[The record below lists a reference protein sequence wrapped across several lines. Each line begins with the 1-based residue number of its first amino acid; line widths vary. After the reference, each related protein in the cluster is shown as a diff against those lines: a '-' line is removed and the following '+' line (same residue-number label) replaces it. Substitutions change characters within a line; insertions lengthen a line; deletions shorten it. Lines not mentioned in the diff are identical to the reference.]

1 MSGHPWR
8 LDKSSPVDDSG
19 FSSPAATLTPFP
31 PNPCRHRENVTV
43 PVSQRCCTRL
53 MKVSFQFKLF
63 ISLVAF
69 FSVLF
74 ALLGVYYYIDASHQL
89 YQEMSTRAKIQA
101 EEIALM
107 PDLRQQVMQKD
118 PQPLKSFMQ
127 KIAAHSDA
135 SFIVIGDAQGV
146 HLFHSVHPEWVGT
159 RLVGGDNQAV
169 LEGKSITTIRKGGL
183 GVSLRSKAPIFDAT
197 GRVVGIVSVG
207 YLTSY
212 LDSIT
217 LTKVINIFAA
227 TVLLLIALFIFSWYF
242 TRSIKKQIFSLE
254 PREIGLLVRQQKA
267 VMESIY
273 EGVIVIDRQR
283 RIEVINHAARSLLG
297 LSQPARLLRGQAI
310 DSVIAP
316 QPFFASGEMLEN
328 DTHDELC
335 RFNQLTVL
343 ASRVRIMLEDSL
355 QGWVITF
362 RDRDE
367 INSLS
372 AQLSQV
378 KRYVDN
384 LRIMRHEQLNRMTT
398 LSGLLHM
405 GHYDEAIRYI
415 QAQSEHAQELLDFI
429 SSRFRSPTL
438 CGLLLGKAARAREK
452 GVALS
457 FDPACQLDRPL
468 PSLTEPELISIIGN
482 LLDNAIEATQ
492 RAELPHEPV
501 EVLIQLNAR
510 ELMIEVA
517 DRGIGIDPAI
527 RDHIFER
534 GITTKTRGDHGIGLY
549 LIEHYVTQAGG
560 TIEVAD
566 NSPRGA
572 ILTLFI
578 PADGPVH
585 PRHEA
590 NYAS

>member
-1 MSGHPWR
+1 
-8 LDKSSPVDDSG
+8 
-19 FSSPAATLTPFP
+19 
-31 PNPCRHRENVTV
+31 
-43 PVSQRCCTRL
+43 

-107 PDLRQQVMQKD
+107 PDLRRQVIQED
-118 PQPLKSFMQ
+118 PQSLTSFMQ
-127 KIAAHSDA
+127 KIAARSDA
-135 SFIVIGDAQGV
+135 SFIVIGNAQGV

-183 GVSLRSKAPIFDAT
+183 GVSLRSKAPIFDT
-197 GRVVGIVSVG
+197 SGRVVGIVSVG

-217 LTKVINIFAA
+217 LTKVINIFIAA
-227 TVLLLIALFIFSWYF
+227 VLLLIALFIFSWYF

-267 VMESIY
+267 MMESIY
-273 EGVIVIDRQR
+273 EGVIVIDRHR

-297 LSQPARLLRGQAI
+297 LSQPARLLRGQSI

-343 ASRVRIMLEDSL
+343 ASRVRIMLEESL

-429 SSRFRSPTL
+429 SSRFSSPTL

-468 PSLTEPELISIIGN
+468 PSLIESELISIIGN

-510 ELMIEVA
+510 ELMIEVD

-572 ILTLFI
+572 IFTLFI

-585 PRHEA
+585 SRHEA

>member
-1 MSGHPWR
+1 
-8 LDKSSPVDDSG
+8 
-19 FSSPAATLTPFP
+19 
-31 PNPCRHRENVTV
+31 
-43 PVSQRCCTRL
+43 

-107 PDLRQQVMQKD
+107 PDLRRQVIQED
-118 PQPLKSFMQ
+118 PQSLTSFMQ
-127 KIAAHSDA
+127 KIAARSDA
-135 SFIVIGDAQGV
+135 SFIVIGNAQGV

-183 GVSLRSKAPIFDAT
+183 GVSLRSKAPIFDT
-197 GRVVGIVSVG
+197 SGRVVGIVSVG

-217 LTKVINIFAA
+217 LTKVINIFIAA
-227 TVLLLIALFIFSWYF
+227 VLLLIALFIFSWYF

-267 VMESIY
+267 MMESIY
-273 EGVIVIDRQR
+273 EGVIVIDRHR

-297 LSQPARLLRGQAI
+297 LSQPARLLRGQSI

-343 ASRVRIMLEDSL
+343 ASRVRIMLEESL

-429 SSRFRSPTL
+429 SSRFSSPTL

-468 PSLTEPELISIIGN
+468 PSLIESELISIIGN

-572 ILTLFI
+572 IFTLFI
-578 PADGPVH
+578 PPDGPVH
-585 PRHEA
+585 SRHEA

>member
-1 MSGHPWR
+1 
-8 LDKSSPVDDSG
+8 
-19 FSSPAATLTPFP
+19 
-31 PNPCRHRENVTV
+31 
-43 PVSQRCCTRL
+43 

-69 FSVLF
+69 FSILF
-74 ALLGVYYYIDASHQL
+74 ALLGVYYYFDASHQL

-107 PDLRQQVMQKD
+107 PNLRQQVARKD
-118 PQPLKSFMQ
+118 PQAIKTFMQ
-127 KIAAHSDA
+127 EIAARSDA
-135 SFIVIGDAQGV
+135 SFIVVGDARGV

-169 LEGKSITTIRKGGL
+169 LEGQTITTIRKGGL
-183 GVSLRSKAPIFDAT
+183 GISLRSKAPVRNEA
-197 GRVVGIVSVG
+197 GQVVGIVSVG

-217 LTKVINIFAA
+217 LQKVINIFVAA
-227 TVLLLIALFIFSWYF
+227 VLLLVALFIFSWYF
-242 TRSIKKQIFSLE
+242 THSIKKQIFSLE

-267 VMESIY
+267 MMESIY
-273 EGVIVIDRQR
+273 EGVIVIDHTR
-283 RIEVINHAARSLLG
+283 RIKVINRAARSLLG
-297 LSQPARLLRGQAI
+297 LSQPAYRLRGQSI
-310 DSVIAP
+310 DSVIVP
-316 QPFFASGEMLEN
+316 QPFFASGEMLES

-343 ASRVRIMLEDSL
+343 ASRVRIMLENSL

-429 SSRFRSPTL
+429 SSRFSSPTL

-452 GVALS
+452 GVELS
-457 FDPACQLDRPL
+457 FDPACHIDRPL
-468 PSLTEPELISIIGN
+468 PSLIESELISIIGN

-517 DRGIGIDPAI
+517 DRGVGIRPEI
-527 RDHIFER
+527 RDRIFER
-534 GITTKTRGDHGIGLY
+534 GVTTKTRGDHGIGLY

-572 ILTLFI
+572 IFTLFI
-578 PADGPVH
+578 PADGPAH
-585 PRHEA
+585 PPQGA

>member
-1 MSGHPWR
+1 
-8 LDKSSPVDDSG
+8 
-19 FSSPAATLTPFP
+19 
-31 PNPCRHRENVTV
+31 
-43 PVSQRCCTRL
+43 
-53 MKVSFQFKLF
+53 MKLSFQYKLF

-74 ALLGVYYYIDASHQL
+74 IALGIYYYFDASRQL
-89 YQEMSTRAKIQA
+89 YQEMSARAKIQA

-107 PDLRQQVMQKD
+107 PNLRQQVSRHD
-118 PQPLKSFMQ
+118 PQAIQAFMQ
-127 KIAAHSDA
+127 QIAAHSDA
-135 SFIVIGDAQGV
+135 SFIVIGDRQGV

-183 GVSLRSKAPIFDAT
+183 GVSLRSKTPIVDDA
-197 GRVVGIVSVG
+197 GRVIGIVSVG

-217 LTKVINIFAA
+217 LTKVINIFIAA
-227 TVLLLIALFIFSWYF
+227 VLLLIALFIFSWYF

-267 VMESIY
+267 MMESIF

-297 LSQPARLLRGQAI
+297 LSQPARQLRGQSI
-310 DSVIAP
+310 DSVISP
-316 QPFFASGEMLEN
+316 QPFFASGDMLER

-343 ASRVRIMLEDSL
+343 ASRVRIMLENTL

-362 RDRDE
+362 RDRNE
-367 INSLS
+367 INALT

-415 QAQSEHAQELLDFI
+415 QAQSEHVQELLDFI
-429 SSRFRSPTL
+429 SSHFHSPTL
-438 CGLLLGKAARAREK
+438 CGLLLGKATRAREK

-457 FDPACQLDRPL
+457 FDPACRIDRPL
-468 PSLTEPELISIIGN
+468 PSLMESELISIIGN

-510 ELMIEVA
+510 ELIIEVA
-517 DRGIGIDPAI
+517 DRGVGIRPDI
-527 RDHIFER
+527 RERIFER
-534 GITTKTRGDHGIGLY
+534 GVTTKTRGDHGIGLY

-566 NSPRGA
+566 NAPRGT
-572 ILTLFI
+572 IFTLFI
-578 PADGPVH
+578 PADAHACPQ
-585 PRHEA
+585 PEA
-590 NYAS
+590 HDAS

>member
-1 MSGHPWR
+1 
-8 LDKSSPVDDSG
+8 
-19 FSSPAATLTPFP
+19 
-31 PNPCRHRENVTV
+31 
-43 PVSQRCCTRL
+43 

-107 PDLRQQVMQKD
+107 PDLRRQVIQED
-118 PQPLKSFMQ
+118 PQSLTSFMQ
-127 KIAAHSDA
+127 KIAARSDA

-183 GVSLRSKAPIFDAT
+183 GVSLRSKAPIFDT
-197 GRVVGIVSVG
+197 SGRVVGIVSVG

-217 LTKVINIFAA
+217 LTKVINIFIAA
-227 TVLLLIALFIFSWYF
+227 VLLLIALFIFSWYF

-267 VMESIY
+267 MMESIY
-273 EGVIVIDRQR
+273 EGVIVIDRHR

-297 LSQPARLLRGQAI
+297 LSQPARLLRGQSI

-343 ASRVRIMLEDSL
+343 ASRVRIMLEESL

-429 SSRFRSPTL
+429 SSRFSSPTL

-468 PSLTEPELISIIGN
+468 PSLIESELISIIGN

-517 DRGIGIDPAI
+517 DRVIGIDPAI

-572 ILTLFI
+572 IFTLFI

-585 PRHEA
+585 SRHEA

>member
-1 MSGHPWR
+1 
-8 LDKSSPVDDSG
+8 
-19 FSSPAATLTPFP
+19 
-31 PNPCRHRENVTV
+31 
-43 PVSQRCCTRL
+43 

-74 ALLGVYYYIDASHQL
+74 ALLGVYYYFDASHQL
-89 YQEMSTRAKIQA
+89 YQEMSARAKIQA

-107 PDLRQQVMQKD
+107 PDLRQQVAREDALATK
-118 PQPLKSFMQ
+118 PFMQ
-127 KIAAHSDA
+127 NIAAHSDA
-135 SFIVIGDAQGV
+135 SFIVIGDKRGV

-159 RLVGGDNQAV
+159 RLVGGDNQPV
-169 LEGKSITTIRKGGL
+169 LEGKSTTTIRKGGL
-183 GVSLRSKAPIFDAT
+183 GISLRSKAPIFDDA

-217 LTKVINIFAA
+217 LAKVINIFIAA
-227 TVLLLIALFIFSWYF
+227 VLLIALFIFSWYF

-267 VMESIY
+267 MMESIY
-273 EGVIVIDRQR
+273 EGVIVIDHHR

-297 LSQPARLLRGQAI
+297 LSQPAHQLRGKSI
-310 DSVIAP
+310 DSVITP
-316 QPFFASGEMLEN
+316 QPFFAGGEMFES

-343 ASRVRIMLEDSL
+343 ASRVRIMLENAL

-429 SSRFRSPTL
+429 SSHFNSPTL

-452 GVALS
+452 GVELS
-457 FDPACQLDRPL
+457 FDPACRIDRPL
-468 PSLTEPELISIIGN
+468 PSLMESELISIIGN

-501 EVLIQLNAR
+501 EILIQLNAR

-517 DRGIGIDPAI
+517 DRGVGIRPEI
-527 RDHIFER
+527 REHIFER
-534 GITTKTRGDHGIGLY
+534 GVTTKTRGDHGIGLY
-549 LIEHYVTQAGG
+549 LIERYVTQAGG

-566 NSPRGA
+566 NAPRGA
-572 ILTLFI
+572 IFTLFI
-578 PADGPVH
+578 PASGPAH
-585 PRHEA
+585 PQEETH
-590 NYAS
+590 YAS

>member
-1 MSGHPWR
+1 
-8 LDKSSPVDDSG
+8 
-19 FSSPAATLTPFP
+19 
-31 PNPCRHRENVTV
+31 
-43 PVSQRCCTRL
+43 

-107 PDLRQQVMQKD
+107 PDLRRQVIQED
-118 PQPLKSFMQ
+118 PQSLTSFMQ
-127 KIAAHSDA
+127 KIAARSDA

-183 GVSLRSKAPIFDAT
+183 GVSLRSKAPIFDIS

-217 LTKVINIFAA
+217 LTKVINIFIAA
-227 TVLLLIALFIFSWYF
+227 VLLLIALFIFSWYF

-267 VMESIY
+267 MMESIY
-273 EGVIVIDRQR
+273 EGVIVIDRHR

-297 LSQPARLLRGQAI
+297 LSQPARLLRGQSI

-343 ASRVRIMLEDSL
+343 ASRVRIMLEESL

-429 SSRFRSPTL
+429 SSRFSSPTL

-468 PSLTEPELISIIGN
+468 PSLIESELISIIGN

-517 DRGIGIDPAI
+517 DHGIGIDPAI

-572 ILTLFI
+572 IFTLFI

-585 PRHEA
+585 SRHEA